1 MKKFIFFLMIIFII
15 IALSLIV
22 IKNSVNGDN
31 KSNLILAEEQPMKIE
46 NDQFNVIEEPENKVI
61 EDNIEVEEVQN
72 NTETAEIID
81 QPQIQETHKEEKVI
95 SSTPK
100 IEKTTQVVQ
109 TKKVETQ
116 PQEVKHEVKEEPKE
130 EPKVVDTPK
139 QETPK
144 QEEPKKVETPKC
156 SGNNH
161 GVGTGNSGRWFNS
174 ETEAINY
181 YKSII
186 KTWGDKWEKFEIDDE
201 TYNKNCPYGY
211 DDWSCPYCGK
221 WTINF
226 YYN

>member
-15 IALSLIV
+15 IALSLI
-22 IKNSVNGDN
+22 IIINSVNGDN
-31 KSNLILAEEQPMKIE
+31 KSNLIIAEEQPMKIE

-61 EDNIEVEEVQN
+61 EDNIEVEEVQT
-72 NTETAEIID
+72 NTETAEVID

-95 SSTPK
+95 SSIPK
-100 IEKTTQVVQ
+100 VEKTTQVVQ
-109 TKKVETQ
+109 TPTVEVQ
-116 PQEVKHEVKEEPKE
+116 PQEVKQEVKEEPKVVE
-130 EPKVVDTPK
+130 EPK
-139 QETPK
+139 QEMPK

-156 SGNNH
+156 SGNSH

>member
-1 MKKFIFFLMIIFII
+1 MKKSIFFLIIV
-15 IALSLIV
+15 LIV
-22 IKNSVNGDN
+22 IVLSFTIVINSVNGKNISDL
-31 KSNLILAEEQPMKIE
+31 NLAKEQPMKIE
-46 NDQFNVIEEPENKVI
+46 NDQVNVIEEPENKVI
-61 EDNIEVEEVQN
+61 EDNTEVEDVQT
-72 NTETAEIID
+72 NTEITEVID
-81 QPQIQETHKEEKVI
+81 QPQIQEMQEEKVI

-100 IEKTTQVVQ
+100 IEKKTQVVQ
-109 TKKVETQ
+109 TTKVESK
-116 PQEVKHEVKEEPKE
+116 PQEIVQEIKE
-130 EPKVVDTPK
+130 EPKVIEVPK

-144 QEEPKKVETPKC
+144 QEEPKIVEVPKC

-161 GVGTGNSGRWFNS
+161 GVGTGNSGKWFNS
-174 ETEAINY
+174 ESDAIKY

-211 DDWSCPYCGK
+211 EDWSCPYCGR

>member
-1 MKKFIFFLMIIFII
+1 MKKSIFFLIIVLIV
-15 IALSLIV
+15 IALSFTIV
-22 IKNSVNGDN
+22 INSVNGKN
-31 KSNLILAEEQPMKIE
+31 KSDLNLAKEQPMKIE
-46 NDQFNVIEEPENKVI
+46 NDQVNVIEEPENKVI
-61 EDNIEVEEVQN
+61 EDNTEVEDVQT
-72 NTETAEIID
+72 NTEITEVID
-81 QPQIQETHKEEKVI
+81 QPQIQEMQEEKVI

-109 TKKVETQ
+109 TTKVESK
-116 PQEVKHEVKEEPKE
+116 PQEIVQEIKE
-130 EPKVVDTPK
+130 EPKVIEVPK

-144 QEEPKKVETPKC
+144 QEEPKIVEVPKC

-161 GVGTGNSGRWFNS
+161 GVGTGNSGKWFNS
-174 ETEAINY
+174 ESDAIKY

-211 DDWSCPYCGK
+211 EDWSCPYCGR

>member
-1 MKKFIFFLMIIFII
+1 MKKSIFFLIIVLIV
-15 IALSLIV
+15 IALSFTIV
-22 IKNSVNGDN
+22 INSVNGKN
-31 KSNLILAEEQPMKIE
+31 KSDLNLAKEQPMKIE
-46 NDQFNVIEEPENKVI
+46 NDQVNVIEEPENKVI
-61 EDNIEVEEVQN
+61 EDNTEVEDVQT
-72 NTETAEIID
+72 NTEITEVID
-81 QPQIQETHKEEKVI
+81 QPQIQEMQEEKVI

-100 IEKTTQVVQ
+100 IEKKTQVVQ
-109 TKKVETQ
+109 TTKVESK
-116 PQEVKHEVKEEPKE
+116 PQEIVQEIKEEL
-130 EPKVVDTPK
+130 KVIEVPK

-144 QEEPKKVETPKC
+144 QEEPKIVEVPKC

-161 GVGTGNSGRWFNS
+161 GVGTGNSGKWFNS
-174 ETEAINY
+174 ESDAIKY

-211 DDWSCPYCGK
+211 EDWSCPYCGR

>member
-1 MKKFIFFLMIIFII
+1 MKKSIFFLIIVLIV
-15 IALSLIV
+15 IALSFTIV
-22 IKNSVNGDN
+22 INSVNGKN
-31 KSNLILAEEQPMKIE
+31 KSDLNLAKEQPMKIE
-46 NDQFNVIEEPENKVI
+46 NDQVNVIEEPENKVI
-61 EDNIEVEEVQN
+61 EDNTEVEDVQT
-72 NTETAEIID
+72 NTEITEVID
-81 QPQIQETHKEEKVI
+81 QPQIQEMQEKKVI

-109 TKKVETQ
+109 TTKVESK
-116 PQEVKHEVKEEPKE
+116 PQEIVQEIKE
-130 EPKVVDTPK
+130 EPKVIEVPK

-144 QEEPKKVETPKC
+144 QEEPKIVEIPKC

-161 GVGTGNSGRWFNS
+161 GVETGNSGKWFNS
-174 ETEAINY
+174 ESDAIKY

-211 DDWSCPYCGK
+211 EDWSCPYCGR

>member
-1 MKKFIFFLMIIFII
+1 MKKSIFFLIIVLIV
-15 IALSLIV
+15 IALSFTIV
-22 IKNSVNGDN
+22 INSVNGKN
-31 KSNLILAEEQPMKIE
+31 KSDLNLAKEQPMKIE
-46 NDQFNVIEEPENKVI
+46 NDQVNVIEEPENKVI
-61 EDNIEVEEVQN
+61 EDNTEVEDIQT
-72 NTETAEIID
+72 NTEITKVID
-81 QPQIQETHKEEKVI
+81 QPQIQEMQEEKVI

-109 TKKVETQ
+109 TTKVESK
-116 PQEVKHEVKEEPKE
+116 PQEIVQEIKE
-130 EPKVVDTPK
+130 EPKVIEVPK
-139 QETPK
+139 QEAPK
-144 QEEPKKVETPKC
+144 QEEPKIVEVPKC

-161 GVGTGNSGRWFNS
+161 GVGTGNSGKWFNS
-174 ETEAINY
+174 ESDAINY

-211 DDWSCPYCGK
+211 EDWSCPYCVR

>member
-1 MKKFIFFLMIIFII
+1 MKKYIYFSTMILII
-15 IALSLIV
+15 ISLSLTII
-22 IKNSVNGDN
+22 IKAVNGN
-31 KSNLILAEEQPMKIE
+31 NNSKFELAKKEQKITE
-46 NDQFNVIEEPENKVI
+46 YVQENVIDEPENKVI
-61 EDNIEVEEVQN
+61 ENNIEIEEVQT
-72 NTETAEIID
+72 NTEITKVDD
-81 QPQIQETHKEEKVI
+81 QTQIQETHKEEQIISPTSEKKKV
-95 SSTPK
+95 
-100 IEKTTQVVQ
+100 TQVVQ
-109 TKKVETQ
+109 TAIVENNTQEIKKEI
-116 PQEVKHEVKEEPKE
+116 KEEPKI
-130 EPKVVDTPK
+130 VDVPK

-161 GVGTGNSGRWFNS
+161 GVGTGNSGKWFNS
-174 ETEAINY
+174 ESEAINY

-211 DDWSCPYCGK
+211 EDWSCPYCGK

>member
-1 MKKFIFFLMIIFII
+1 MKKSIFFLIIVLIV
-15 IALSLIV
+15 IALSFTIV
-22 IKNSVNGDN
+22 INSVNGKN
-31 KSNLILAEEQPMKIE
+31 KSDLNLAREQPMKIE
-46 NDQFNVIEEPENKVI
+46 NDQVNVIEEPENKVI
-61 EDNIEVEEVQN
+61 EDNTEVEDVQT
-72 NTETAEIID
+72 NTEITEVID
-81 QPQIQETHKEEKVI
+81 QPQIQEMQEEKVI

-100 IEKTTQVVQ
+100 IEKKTQVVQ
-109 TKKVETQ
+109 TTKVESK
-116 PQEVKHEVKEEPKE
+116 PQEIVQEIKE
-130 EPKVVDTPK
+130 EPKVIEVPK

-144 QEEPKKVETPKC
+144 QEEPKIVEVPKC

-161 GVGTGNSGRWFNS
+161 GVGTGNSGKWFNS
-174 ETEAINY
+174 ESDAIKY

-211 DDWSCPYCGK
+211 EDWSCPYCGR

>member
-15 IALSLIV
+15 ITLSLI
-22 IKNSVNGDN
+22 IIINSVNGDN
-31 KSNLILAEEQPMKIE
+31 KSNLIIAEEKPMKIE

-61 EDNIEVEEVQN
+61 EDNIEVEEVQT
-72 NTETAEIID
+72 NTETAEVID

-95 SSTPK
+95 SSIPK
-100 IEKTTQVVQ
+100 VEKKTQVVQ
-109 TKKVETQ
+109 TPTVEVQ
-116 PQEVKHEVKEEPKE
+116 PQEVKQEVKEEPKVVE
-130 EPKVVDTPK
+130 EPK
-139 QETPK
+139 QEMPK

-156 SGNNH
+156 SGNSH

-186 KTWGDKWEKFEIDDE
+186 KSWGDKWEKFEIDDE

-211 DDWSCPYCGK
+211 EDWSCPYCGK

>member
-1 MKKFIFFLMIIFII
+1 MKKSIFLLIIVLIV
-15 IALSLIV
+15 IALSFTIV
-22 IKNSVNGDN
+22 INSVNGKN
-31 KSNLILAEEQPMKIE
+31 KSDLNLAKEQPMKIE
-46 NDQFNVIEEPENKVI
+46 NDQVNVIEEPENKVI
-61 EDNIEVEEVQN
+61 EDNTEVEDVQT
-72 NTETAEIID
+72 NTEITEVID
-81 QPQIQETHKEEKVI
+81 QPQIQEMQEEKVI

-109 TKKVETQ
+109 TTKVESK
-116 PQEVKHEVKEEPKE
+116 PQEIVQEIKEEA
-130 EPKVVDTPK
+130 KVIEVPK

-144 QEEPKKVETPKC
+144 QEEPRIVEIPKC

-161 GVGTGNSGRWFNS
+161 GVGTGNSGKWFNS
-174 ETEAINY
+174 ESDAIKY
-181 YKSII
+181 YESII

-211 DDWSCPYCGK
+211 EDWSCPYCGR

>member
-1 MKKFIFFLMIIFII
+1 MKKSIFLLIIVLIV
-15 IALSLIV
+15 IALSFTIV
-22 IKNSVNGDN
+22 INSVNGKN
-31 KSNLILAEEQPMKIE
+31 KSDLNLAKEQPMKIE
-46 NDQFNVIEEPENKVI
+46 KDQVNVIEEPENKVI
-61 EDNIEVEEVQN
+61 EDNTEVEDVQT
-72 NTETAEIID
+72 NTEITEVID
-81 QPQIQETHKEEKVI
+81 QPQIQEMQEEKVI

-109 TKKVETQ
+109 TTKVESK
-116 PQEVKHEVKEEPKE
+116 PQEIVQEIKE
-130 EPKVVDTPK
+130 EPKVIEVPK

-144 QEEPKKVETPKC
+144 QEEPKIVEIPKC

-161 GVGTGNSGRWFNS
+161 GVGTGNSGKWFNS
-174 ETEAINY
+174 ESDAIKY

-211 DDWSCPYCGK
+211 EDWSCPYCGR